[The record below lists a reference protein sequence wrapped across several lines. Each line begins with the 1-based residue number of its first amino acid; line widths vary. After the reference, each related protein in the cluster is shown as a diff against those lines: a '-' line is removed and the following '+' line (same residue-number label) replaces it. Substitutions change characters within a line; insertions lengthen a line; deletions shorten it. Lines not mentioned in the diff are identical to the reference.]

1 MRSFYLKI
9 AVIFSAI
16 LVLFGLLVGFITMKA
31 SSEIAQEAIQYTNKD
46 IASVLAREF
55 QPLLYE
61 TFDQEAIEEKLTKLS
76 GQNPQFD
83 FYLLSSSGYV
93 KSLVPVGQER
103 VALDNVV
110 IDTEPLDRF
119 INGESLPILAR
130 DPINPDRK
138 KPFSAANVQVMDS
151 EGCYIYVV
159 LEGDQ
164 FSEASAM
171 VTDSY
176 IVRGTLMMLGVVLLI
191 SLMTGLFIF
200 SNLSKRLKKI
210 KKTVTGFERGKLN
223 DRIEVQGNDELSDLS
238 VCFNRMADTL
248 VENME
253 EIKKTD
259 KLRREL
265 IANVSHD
272 LRSPLASIQ
281 GYLETIQ
288 LRGDKISKTEF
299 KKYIDTVLGNTRKLN
314 KMIDDLFEL
323 SKLDAGNVQPN
334 LEKVSVAELVQ
345 DLVLQ
350 LKPIADKKGV
360 NLDAVFPENPN
371 SLITA
376 DMSLL
381 NRAITNLIDNA
392 IKHTP
397 EGGKVSIISTRN
409 GEDVVLKV
417 SDTGKGISAEDIPF
431 VFDRFYQVDKSRSNG
446 SGAGLGLAI
455 AKKIFTLHGAS
466 LSVESPGSVDGT
478 TFKVSIPSAKS

>member
-9 AVIFSAI
+9 ALIFTGI
-16 LVLFGLLVGFITMKA
+16 MIVFGLFVAYVTLQTSASIIQESVQKTNQDLAKTLAAEFEPMLVH
-31 SSEIAQEAIQYTNKD
+31 N
-46 IASVLAREF
+46 
-55 QPLLYE
+55 
-61 TFDQEAIEEKLTKLS
+61 FDQQQIEAKLRSLKGT
-76 GQNPQFD
+76 NPQFD
-83 FYLLSSSGYV
+83 FYLLDNSGLI
-93 KSLVPVGQER
+93 KSHIPGRMMDEAPQVSVVNTKKLDHFIAGGQ
-103 VALDNVV
+103 
-110 IDTEPLDRF
+110 
-119 INGESLPILAR
+119 LPILAS
-130 DPINPDRK
+130 DPVQPERK
-138 KPFSAANVQVMDS
+138 KPFSAANINIMGS
-151 EGCYIYVV
+151 EGCYLYVV
-159 LEGDQ
+159 LEGEE
-164 FSEASAM
+164 FSQTTAM
-171 VTDSY
+171 ISESY
-176 IVRGTLMMLGVVLLI
+176 IARNTLFVIGSILLLGI
-191 SLMTGLFIF
+191 MIGLFVF
-200 SNLSKRLKKI
+200 RN
-210 KKTVTGFERGKLN
+210 VTRRIERMKQAVTKFERGELN
-223 DRIEVQGNDELSDLS
+223 ERILVSGRDEIARLSS
-238 VCFNRMADTL
+238 CFNRMADTI

-253 EIKKTD
+253 EVKKTD

-288 LRGDKISKTEF
+288 LRGDKITKAEY
-299 KKYIDTVLGNTRKLN
+299 KEYITTVLGNTRKLN

-350 LKPIADKKGV
+350 FKPIAEKKGV
-360 NLDAVFPENPN
+360 QLEAVFPENPN

-409 GEDVVLKV
+409 GEDVVLEV
-417 SDTGKGISAEDIPF
+417 SDTGEGISTEDIPF

-455 AKKIFTLHGAS
+455 AQKIFALHGAS
-466 LSVESPGSVDGT
+466 LSVESPGVDGT
-478 TFKVSIPSAKS
+478 TFKVSIPSAKN

>member
-9 AVIFSAI
+9 AIIFTGI
-16 LVLFGLLVGFITMKA
+16 MILFGLFVAYLTLQT
-31 SSEIAQEAIQYTNKD
+31 SSNIIQESVQKTNQD
-46 IASVLAREF
+46 LAKTLAAEF
-55 QPLLYE
+55 EPLLVDN
-61 TFDQEAIEEKLTKLS
+61 FDQQQIEAKLRSLKGT
-76 GQNPQFD
+76 NPQFD
-83 FYLLSSSGYV
+83 FYLLDNGGHIKSHIPGGSMSETPQVSVVNTEKLDQFISG
-93 KSLVPVGQER
+93 GQ
-103 VALDNVV
+103 
-110 IDTEPLDRF
+110 
-119 INGESLPILAR
+119 LPILAS
-130 DPINPDRK
+130 DPVQPDRK
-138 KPFSAANVQVMDS
+138 KPFSAANINIMGS
-151 EGCYIYVV
+151 EGCYLYVV
-159 LEGDQ
+159 LEGEE
-164 FSEASAM
+164 FSQTAAM
-171 VTDSY
+171 ISESY
-176 IVRGTLMMLGVVLLI
+176 IIRNTLFVIGSILLLGIL
-191 SLMTGLFIF
+191 TGLFVF
-200 SNLSKRLKKI
+200 RN
-210 KKTVTGFERGKLN
+210 VTGRIDRMKKAVTRFERGELN
-223 DRIEVQGNDELSDLS
+223 ERIPVSGRDEIAQLST
-238 VCFNRMADTL
+238 CFNRMADTI

-288 LRGDKISKTEF
+288 LRGDKISKAEY
-299 KKYIDTVLGNTRKLN
+299 KEYIATVLGNTRKLN

-350 LKPIADKKGV
+350 FKPIADKKGIQ
-360 NLDAVFPENPN
+360 LDAVFPENPN

-397 EGGKVSIISTRN
+397 GDGKVSIISTRN
-409 GEDVVLKV
+409 GEDVVLEV
-417 SDTGKGISAEDIPF
+417 SDTGEGISAEDIPF

-455 AKKIFTLHGAS
+455 AKKIFALHGAS
-466 LSVESPGSVDGT
+466 LSVESPGGVYGT